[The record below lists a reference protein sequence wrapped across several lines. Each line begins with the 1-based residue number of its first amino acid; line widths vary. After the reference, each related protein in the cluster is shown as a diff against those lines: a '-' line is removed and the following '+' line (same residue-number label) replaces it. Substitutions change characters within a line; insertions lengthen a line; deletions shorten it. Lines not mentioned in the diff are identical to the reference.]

1 MQPKLIDALPTTL
14 LLGHADGGPMAAAP
28 PYHVRTTDFMFVLA
42 TFDPDAARRSLPKSL
57 SPVLGEPGFMGLY
70 SARTGWGIT
79 PYAAFFVAIPVVG
92 FDSPDGSR
100 GYLMVEGFYSGRA
113 GPVMHSDYN
122 RRLGPGSVR
131 QWDDGRVW
139 HGEVGDPDEPIVT
152 LSVTPVLPRPATPLT
167 AGVHHYLG
175 EREDGG
181 LNIYSVAYSGI
192 FYPVDDVVIDIHP
205 RASLLLQSLRPTAIP
220 YAALIPEVPLT
231 FSPPRP
237 VSTPAVEIALQ
248 SARMSLL
255 DLLSRLGRAA
265 ALISETGR
273 LIFVNAEGEELL
285 RGAIRSGRFEAWN
298 PEGRVELRHAIA
310 AAVRSGPGAIAE
322 PIALDR
328 PDRGYVLLVQAIPVS
343 ATLAGEPAALLL
355 FSDPTRPARS
365 DPSAT
370 LELLG
375 LTRAEARLAS
385 EDGSGLSAKQAAT
398 QLGITPNTARST
410 LQVVYDKLGIGKQS
424 ELARIVAR
432 LEVFGGPTG
441 GTP

>member
-1 MQPKLIDALPTTL
+1 MQPKLIDALPITPL
-14 LLGHADGGPMAAAP
+14 VGHTDGGPTAAEP
-28 PYHVRTTDFMFVLA
+28 PYHVRTTNFMFVLA
-42 TFDPDAARRSLPKSL
+42 TFDPDAARRSLPGML
-57 SPVLGEPGFMGLY
+57 SPAPGEPGFLALY
-70 SARTGWGIT
+70 SAPTGWGIT
-79 PYAAFFVAIPVVG
+79 PYAAFFVAVPVVG

-113 GPVMHSDYN
+113 GPIMQSDYN

-139 HGEVGDPDEPIVT
+139 HGEVGPPDDPIVT

-205 RASLLLQSLRPTAIP
+205 RASPLLQSLRPTAIP
-220 YAALIPEVPLT
+220 YASLLPEAPLT
-231 FSPPRP
+231 FSPPRS

-273 LIFVNAEGEELL
+273 LIFINVEGEELL

-298 PEGRVELRHAIA
+298 SSIAIELRHAIA
-310 AAVRSGPGAIAE
+310 AAIRSGPTAIAE
-322 PIALDR
+322 PLALDR
-328 PDRGYVLLVQAIPVS
+328 PDRGYALLVQAIPVS
-343 ATLAGEPAALLL
+343 VALAGEPAALVM
-355 FSDPTRPARS
+355 FSDPTQPARS
-365 DPSAT
+365 DLSTT

-375 LTRAEARLAS
+375 LTPAEARLAS
-385 EDGSGLSAKQAAT
+385 EVGNGLSAKQAASR
-398 QLGITPNTARST
+398 LGITANTARST
-410 LQVVYDKLGIGKQS
+410 LQIVYEKLGIGKQS

-432 LEVFGGPTG
+432 LELFGGPTAR
-441 GTP
+441 TR